1 MRQIRHF
8 TTRPIALPSE
18 SSRAIGLFRALRPQQ
33 WVKNVLIFVPLILS
47 HRIRDSHALLL
58 ALFAF
63 ADFSLC
69 ASAVYLLNDLLD
81 LEADRLHPTKK
92 NRPIA
97 AGKVSIPTALIAAL
111 ILLVASLGLS
121 LLSANRHLV
130 QLLALYFL
138 ISSAYSFFLKRVA
151 MLDVV
156 TLAGL
161 YTLRIFFGA
170 VATGITISTW
180 LLAFS
185 VFFFMS
191 LAMVKRFSALA
202 RLPAGDSDPLTGRAY
217 TRSDMH
223 MIASLGSASG
233 FVSVLVMALYI
244 NSQDVL
250 ALYARPQLLWLMCP
264 LLLYWVSRLWL
275 LAHRGDLNEDPIV
288 LAVHDEISYL
298 IGILV
303 IAIIWLASR
312 EGHPFLGL

>member
-1 MRQIRHF
+1 MRRMKHF
-8 TTRPIALPSE
+8 TTPPIALPSE

-47 HRIRDSHALLL
+47 HRIRDSHSLLL

-111 ILLVASLGLS
+111 ILLVASLGLAFF
-121 LLSANRHLV
+121 SANRHLV

-202 RLPAGDSDPLTGRAY
+202 RLPADNPGPLSGRAY
-217 TRSDMH
+217 TRSDMP

-288 LAVHDEISYL
+288 FAVYDEISYL

>member
-1 MRQIRHF
+1 
-8 TTRPIALPSE
+8 L
-18 SSRAIGLFRALRPQQ
+18 RALRPQQ

-97 AGKVSIPTALIAAL
+97 AGKVSIPTALITAL

-121 LLSANRHLV
+121 LLSANRPLV

-138 ISSAYSFFLKRVA
+138 ISSAYSYFLKRVA

-161 YTLRIFFGA
+161 YTWRIFFGA

-202 RLPAGDSDPLTGRAY
+202 HLPAGDSDPLTGLAY
-217 TRSDMH
+217 TRSDMP

-233 FVSVLVMALYI
+233 LVSVLVMALYI

-288 LAVHDEISYL
+288 FAVRDEISYL
-298 IGILV
+298 IGFLV

-312 EGHPFLGL
+312 RGHPFLGL

>member
-1 MRQIRHF
+1 VTGCDVDSLIRLG
-8 TTRPIALPSE
+8 TITRLLE
-18 SSRAIGLFRALRPQQ
+18 VWRALRPQQ

-47 HRIRDSHALLL
+47 HRIRDSRALLL

-97 AGKVSIPTALIAAL
+97 AGKVSIRTALITAL
-111 ILLVASLGLS
+111 ILSVASLGLAF
-121 LLSANRHLV
+121 LSANRQLV

-170 VATGITISTW
+170 IATEITISTW

-202 RLPAGDSDPLTGRAY
+202 RLPADSPDPLSGRAY
-217 TRSDMH
+217 TRSDMP

-250 ALYARPQLLWLMCP
+250 ALYVRPQLLWLMCP

-288 LAVHDEISYL
+288 FAVHDEISYL
-298 IGILV
+298 IGSLV
-303 IAIIWLASR
+303 IVVLWLASR
-312 EGHPFLGL
+312 QGHPFLGL